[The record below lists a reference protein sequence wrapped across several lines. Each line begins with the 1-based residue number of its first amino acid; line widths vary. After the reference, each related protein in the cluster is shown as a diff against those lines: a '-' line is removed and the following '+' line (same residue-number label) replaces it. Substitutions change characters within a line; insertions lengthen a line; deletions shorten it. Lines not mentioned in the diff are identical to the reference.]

1 MFEHSHARSSTNG
14 RNGASF
20 HWKRT
25 TQISSSAS
33 FASLISRV
41 GTMLYSPLARVAPVA
56 SRDARVG
63 RVNPRSNPVFC
74 RGAPGSTTTGRP
86 RSRRLPI
93 KRAVKP
99 SAVLADAT
107 KGTSSYDDLDFSE
120 TEKYTWR
127 VGGPNDIPCVHL
139 RDVYKG
145 VKPLEPRPSPFCTK
159 SSCPV
164 TIGARTP
171 VSLNR
176 TFVSEDD
183 RVLLK
188 SMAFG
193 YVCCFAWLV
202 WCVRGR
208 NKPEFRQSGRH
219 ATPRSL
225 PIPRRT
231 KKYSHSALNS
241 PQKNATDLPIRSA
254 PPVPSNATRA
264 ASSG

>member
-1 MFEHSHARSSTNG
+1 M
-14 RNGASF
+14 
-20 HWKRT
+20 
-25 TQISSSAS
+25 
-33 FASLISRV
+33 
-41 GTMLYSPLARVAPVA
+41 A

-193 YVCCFAWLV
+193 YVCFFA
-202 WCVRGR
+202 CVVCSRAKQTR
-208 NKPEFRQSGRH
+208 VSPIREAH

-231 KKYSHSALNS
+231 KKDSHSALNS
-241 PQKNATDLPIRSA
+241 PKKNATDLPIRSA

>member
-1 MFEHSHARSSTNG
+1 
-14 RNGASF
+14 
-20 HWKRT
+20 
-25 TQISSSAS
+25 
-33 FASLISRV
+33 
-41 GTMLYSPLARVAPVA
+41 MLYSPLARVAPVA

-193 YVCCFAWLV
+193 YVCFFAWLV

-208 NKPEFRQSGRH
+208 NKPEFRQSGRR
-219 ATPRSL
+219 T
-225 PIPRRT
+225 RR
-231 KKYSHSALNS
+231 H
-241 PQKNATDLPIRSA
+241 
-254 PPVPSNATRA
+254 VPSPSHVAQKKTHTRPSTPPKKTQQISRFA
-264 ASSG
+264 RRLLFLRMRRERRVQGEWLVSGRGV